1 MEFHSH
7 RLANG
12 LEIIAECNPEVH
24 SSSVGFFVKTGS
36 RDETAEL
43 AGVSHFLEHMVFKG
57 TPTRTADEVNRAF
70 DAMGADNNAYTS
82 KEHTAYWAAVLP
94 EFLEPT
100 VELLADI
107 MRPSLREEDFE
118 TEKEVIIEEI
128 KMYEDQPPYGADE
141 RCEEIH
147 FGPHPLSKNVLGTVE
162 TVRRLPVAAMKA
174 YFEQSYSPSNIALV
188 ASGRIDFDLLVKA
201 AERFCGD
208 WAPFEVQRQT
218 AAAAR
223 YPGFTVIEKPTS
235 TQQYAVQ
242 LTAAPG
248 AFEDLR
254 YAADVLATVVGDSS
268 GSRLYWSLV
277 DPGLAE
283 HAGLY
288 YMDYLDAGIFWVAM
302 SCIPDRAEEN
312 LQIMLDIF
320 RSVERDGVTQT
331 ELDQAKSKTTSRLVL
346 SSERPRRRLFA
357 VGANWLQRHEY
368 RTVRQDVDA
377 VEEVTRDHIAQ
388 LLSKHPLSQ
397 DITSVTI
404 GPLKNI
410 KAPS

>member
-7 RLANG
+7 TLDNG

-36 RDETAEL
+36 RDETSEL

-57 TPTRTADEVNRAF
+57 TPTRSADEVNRAF

-94 EFLEPT
+94 EYLEPT

-128 KMYEDQPPYGADE
+128 MMYDDQPPYGADE
-141 RCEEIH
+141 RCEELH
-147 FGPHPLSKNVLGTVE
+147 FGAHPLSKNVLGSVE
-162 TVRRLPVAAMKA
+162 TIRRLPVSAMRT
-174 YFEQSYSPSNIALV
+174 YFEQKYSPKNITV
-188 ASGRIDFDLLVKA
+188 VGSGRIDFDHFVETTK
-201 AERFCGD
+201 RFCGH
-208 WAPFEVQRQT
+208 WEPFEVARQT
-218 AAAAR
+218 AAAER
-223 YPGFTVIEKPTS
+223 YPGFTVIERPTS
-235 TQQYAVQ
+235 TQQYSVQ

-248 AFEDLR
+248 AFDDLR

-268 GSRLYWSLV
+268 GSRLYWALV
-277 DPGLAE
+277 DSGLAE

-288 YMDYLDAGIFWVAM
+288 YVDYLDAGIFWTTV
-302 SCIPDRAEEN
+302 SSIPDRAEEN
-312 LQIMLDIF
+312 LQAVLDIY
-320 RSVERDGVTQT
+320 RDVEREGITQA

-357 VGANWLQRHEY
+357 IGANWLQRHEY
-368 RTVRQDVDA
+368 RTVREDVES
-377 VEEVTRDHIAQ
+377 VEKVTRSDIAQ
-388 LLSKHPLSQ
+388 LLELCPISR
-397 DITSVTI
+397 DITTVTI
-404 GPLKNI
+404 GPLKNV